1 MYIEIQHLK
10 EKGFSNSQISE
21 ILNIS
26 SPTVIKYI
34 NMSPDE
40 FNIEMESRN
49 QSSTKPDIYHN
60 DILSWL
66 RSIQKWQQ
74 LRYMTGWKKNITSL
88 SLMNLQQEIMSAGY
102 VKNMIFQRVLR
113 QDNMELTK
121 SVYIKFDA
129 NVSSALFQ
137 HLKQELLHTI
147 IELRSTMLP
156 MWMSMNGLEL
166 KSLRSL
172 FSS

>member
-1 MYIEIQHLK
+1 MRKEEGWYMYIEIQHLK

-66 RSIQKWQQ
+66 RSIQK
-74 LRYMTGWKKNITSL
+74 
-88 SLMNLQQEIMSAGY
+88 
-102 VKNMIFQRVLR
+102 
-113 QDNMELTK
+113 
-121 SVYIKFDA
+121 
-129 NVSSALFQ
+129 
-137 HLKQELLHTI
+137 
-147 IELRSTMLP
+147 
-156 MWMSMNGLEL
+156 
-166 KSLRSL
+166 
-172 FSS
+172 